1 MCKVIICANQKGGVA
16 KTTSVVNIGVGLAR
30 MGKKVLLIDNDPQA
44 SLTESLGYQEP
55 DKLPVTLSNIMEW
68 VLNEEDFNLAE
79 GILHHKE
86 GIDLMPSSIELS
98 GVETS
103 LVSIMSSETILKEY
117 VSMMRDKYD
126 YIIVD
131 CSPNLGQLTINALVA
146 ADDIIIPVQSAYLPL
161 KGLQQ
166 LLKTIARVKRK
177 MNPSLNIM
185 GVLITMV
192 DYRTVYAN
200 EITEVLYQHY
210 GKDLHIFD
218 EVIPFS
224 VKAAEQSAEGVSI
237 FSHDQKGKVATAY
250 DIITK
255 EVADYE

>member
-1 MCKVIICANQKGGVA
+1 M
-16 KTTSVVNIGVGLAR
+16 R
-30 MGKKVLLIDNDPQA
+30 
-44 SLTESLGYQEP
+44 
-55 DKLPVTLSNIMEW
+55 W
-68 VLNEEDFNLAE
+68 
-79 GILHHKE
+79 
-86 GIDLMPSSIELS
+86 IE
-98 GVETS
+98 
-103 LVSIMSSETILKEY
+103 
-117 VSMMRDKYD
+117 
-126 YIIVD
+126 
-131 CSPNLGQLTINALVA
+131 
-146 ADDIIIPVQSAYLPL
+146 VQR
-161 KGLQQ
+161 KQQ

-237 FSHDQKGKVATAY
+237 FSHDAKGKVATAY
-250 DIITK
+250 DVITK